1 MLYNKSKAKDIVHDK
16 KELNDIVHETI
27 HKMAVVAGATLGPGG
42 RCVLIDR
49 GDLSPLVTKD
59 GVTVI
64 KSMGIADSAKNIVL
78 DAAKEIAIGTAK
90 EAGDGTTT
98 AIILADALV
107 KSGQQFLLNN
117 NKYNPQ
123 RLVGELKL
131 AFDDVVVP
139 YLKEYAV
146 IAETPEEL
154 RNVALI
160 SANGDERIADAV
172 VEAVMAAGDD
182 GKVLIHEGDGDVI
195 KVDHM
200 EGFVVTS
207 GLKDLGQIG
216 PAFIN
221 DKAGQQVK
229 MDSGHIVLYD
239 GALNDLTIPSRIQD
253 AVTDETGMTDGKPII
268 VFAHGFSDLVKDK
281 FAQTTKGGQTVL
293 PVISPRSGLPGG
305 ASIFLHDMAAYTGA
319 EVYDPGSQND
329 IDEDGIGVFEEAV
342 VNMYESFII
351 NTPDMNAVD
360 ARVRELKSHEAQAFG
375 ELDKQHLR
383 ANIAKLRG
391 GVSSIVV
398 GGSSELEIREKKDR
412 VEDAVE
418 AVRSAIA
425 EGIVPG
431 GATTMLKLAAI
442 LQAHTKRDSSWVILE
457 QALQAPFTRLME
469 NCGEDSEAVL
479 QKILPKITSTDGLPI
494 SVFDA
499 RTYKVVDPFQQGIL
513 EPAKVCR
520 VALANALSVAS
531 LLTTI
536 GGIVVSPRDTGMEQ
550 QLELAEASFKNMM
563 GSAGEPQ

>member
-1 MLYNKSKAKDIVHDK
+1 MLYQKSKAKDVIHDK
-16 KELNDIVHETI
+16 VELNELVGTTI
-27 HKMAVVAGATLGPGG
+27 HKMAIVAGATLGPGG
-42 RCVLIDR
+42 RPVLIDR

-78 DAAKEIAIGTAK
+78 DAAKEISIGTAK

-107 KSGQQFLLNN
+107 QNGQDFLLHH

-123 RLVGELKL
+123 RLVNELRN
-131 AFDDVVVP
+131 AFEDIVVP
-139 YLKEYAV
+139 YLRDYAV
-146 IAETPEEL
+146 TAETPEEL

-160 SANGDERIADAV
+160 SANGDDRIANAV

-195 KVDHM
+195 EVNHM
-200 EGFVVTS
+200 DGFVVTS

-221 DKAGQQVK
+221 DKTGQQVK
-229 MDSGHIVLYD
+229 MDNGHVVLYD
-239 GALNDLTIPSRIQD
+239 GTLNDLSIPARIQD
-253 AVTDETGMTDGKPII
+253 AVADEAGMTDGKAII

-281 FAQTTKGGQTVL
+281 FAQTSKGGLTVL
-293 PVISPRSGLPGG
+293 PIKSPRSGLPNG
-305 ASIFLHDMAAYTGA
+305 ASMFLHNMAAYTGA
-319 EVYDPGSQND
+319 TVYDPGSQD
-329 IDEDGIGVFEEAV
+329 SIDEDGIGSFEEAL

-351 NTPDMNAVD
+351 NTPDDDVVNV
-360 ARVRELKSHEAQAFG
+360 RVRELKAYESQAFG
-375 ELDKQHLR
+375 ELDKQHIR
-383 ANIAKLRG
+383 ASIAKLRG

-398 GGSSELEIREKKDR
+398 GGTSELEIREKQHR

-431 GATTMLKLAAI
+431 GATTMLKIAAI
-442 LQAHTKRDSSWVILE
+442 LQAHEDHKASWVILE
-457 QALQAPFTRLME
+457 EALQAPFKRLME
-469 NCGEDSEAVL
+469 NCGEDPEVIL
-479 QKILPKITSTDGLPI
+479 QKIVPKITLTDGLP
-494 SVFDA
+494 SVVFDA
-499 RTYKVVDPFQQGIL
+499 NRYEVVDPFKAGII

-520 VALANALSVAS
+520 VALTNALSVAS

-536 GGIVVSPRDTGMEQ
+536 GGIVVAPRDSQLEN

-563 GSAGEPQ
+563 GAAGDQ

>member
-1 MLYNKSKAKDIVHDK
+1 MLYSKSKAKDIIHDK
-16 KELNDIVHETI
+16 EDLNKIVLKTI
-27 HKMAVVAGATLGPGG
+27 HKMAVVAGSTLGPGG
-42 RCVLIDR
+42 SCVLIDR
-49 GDLSPLVTKD
+49 GDLSPLITKD

-64 KSMGIADSAKNIVL
+64 KSMGISDSAKNIVL

-98 AIILADALV
+98 AIVLADALV
-107 KSGQQFLLNN
+107 KAGQQFLLSHK
-117 NKYNPQ
+117 KYNPQ
-123 RLVGELKL
+123 RLVNELKS
-131 AFDDVVVP
+131 AYEDIIVP
-139 YLKEYAV
+139 YLKEYA
-146 IAETPEEL
+146 IAAETPEEL

-160 SANGDERIADAV
+160 SANGDERIANAV

-221 DKAGQQVK
+221 DRTGQQVK
-229 MDSGHIVLYD
+229 MDAGHVVLFD
-239 GALNDLTIPSRIQD
+239 GTLNDLAIPARIQD
-253 AVTDETGMTDGKPII
+253 AIANEAGITDGKPIV

-293 PVISPRSGLPGG
+293 PVVSPRSGLPGG

-319 EVYDPGSQND
+319 EVYSPGTQNN
-329 IDEDGIGVFEEAV
+329 IDESGIGAFEEAM

-351 NTPDMNAVD
+351 NTPDED
-360 ARVRELKSHEAQAFG
+360 AIDIRVGELKAYEAQAFG

-391 GVSSIVV
+391 GVSSIIV
-398 GGSSELEIREKKDR
+398 GGTSELEIREKKDR

-431 GATTMLKLAAI
+431 GATTMLKIAAI
-442 LQAHTKRDSSWVILE
+442 LQASDDRRESWVILE
-457 QALQAPFTRLME
+457 EALQAPFILLME
-469 NCGEDSEAVL
+469 NCGEDPDVVL
-479 QKILPKITSTDGLPI
+479 QNILPRITATDGLP
-494 SVFDA
+494 SVVFDA
-499 RTYKVVDPFQQGIL
+499 NAYSVVDPFKNGII

-531 LLTTI
+531 LLTTL
-536 GGIVVSPRDTGMEQ
+536 GGLVVSPRNSDMEA

-563 GSAGEPQ
+563 GSADKDQ

>member
-1 MLYNKSKAKDIVHDK
+1 MLYQKSKAKDIVHDK
-16 KELNDIVHETI
+16 QELNTLVGETI
-27 HKMAVVAGATLGPGG
+27 HKMAIVAGATLGPGG
-42 RCVLIDR
+42 RPVLIDR

-78 DAAKEIAIGTAK
+78 DAAKEISIGTAK

-107 KSGQQFLLNN
+107 QAGQKFLSQN

-123 RLVGELKL
+123 RLVNELRL
-131 AFDDVVVP
+131 ACEDIVIP
-139 YLKEYAV
+139 YLRDYAV
-146 IAETPEEL
+146 TAETPEEL
-154 RNVALI
+154 KNVALI
-160 SANGDERIADAV
+160 SANGDERIANAV
-172 VEAVMAAGDD
+172 VEAVMSAGDD

-200 EGFVVTS
+200 DGFVVTS

-221 DKAGQQVK
+221 DKTGQQVK
-229 MDSGHIVLYD
+229 MDDGHVVLYD
-239 GALNDLTIPSRIQD
+239 GTLNDLAIPARIQD
-253 AVTDETGMTDGKPII
+253 AVADEAGMTDGKAII

-281 FAQTTKGGQTVL
+281 FAQTTKGGITVL
-293 PVISPRSGLPGG
+293 PVKSPRSGLPNG
-305 ASIFLHDMAAYTGA
+305 ASMFLHNMAAYTGA
-319 EVYDPGSQND
+319 TVYDPGSQED
-329 IDEDGIGVFEEAV
+329 ICEDGIGSFEEAL

-351 NTPDMNAVD
+351 NTPDDDAVD
-360 ARVRELKSHEAQAFG
+360 VRVRELRAHEAQAFG
-375 ELDKQHLR
+375 ELDKQHIR
-383 ANIAKLRG
+383 ASIAKLRG

-398 GGSSELEIREKKDR
+398 GGTSELEIREKKDR

-431 GATTMLKLAAI
+431 GATTMLKIAAI
-442 LQAHTKRDSSWVILE
+442 LQASEDRKQSWSILE
-457 QALQAPFTRLME
+457 EALQAPFRRLMD
-469 NCGEDSEAVL
+469 NCGEDSDVVL
-479 QKILPKITSTDGLPI
+479 QKIVPLITSSQGLP
-494 SVFDA
+494 SVVFDA
-499 RTYKVVDPFQQGIL
+499 NKYQVVDPFEAGII

-520 VALANALSVAS
+520 VALTNALSVAS

-536 GGIVVSPRDTGMEQ
+536 GGIVVAPRDSQLEN

-563 GSAGEPQ
+563 GAAGDH

>member
-1 MLYNKSKAKDIVHDK
+1 MLYAKSKAKDIIHDK
-16 KELNDIVHETI
+16 KDLNDIVLETI

-42 RCVLIDR
+42 RIVLIDR
-49 GDLSPLVTKD
+49 GDLSPLMTKD

-78 DAAKEIAIGTAK
+78 DAAKEISIGTAK

-107 KSGQQFLLNN
+107 TAGQKFLTGNK
-117 NKYNPQ
+117 KYNPQ
-123 RLVGELKL
+123 RLVNELRS
-131 AFDDVVVP
+131 AYEDIAVP

-146 IAETPEEL
+146 VAETPEEL
-154 RNVALI
+154 RSVALI
-160 SANGDERIADAV
+160 SANGDGRIADAV
-172 VEAVMAAGDD
+172 VEAVMSAGDD
-182 GKVLIHEGDGDVI
+182 GKVLIHEGDGDII

-229 MDSGHIVLYD
+229 MDNGHVVLYD
-239 GALNDLTIPSRIQD
+239 GTLNDLAVPARIQD
-253 AVTDETGMTDGKPII
+253 AMADEAGMSDGKPIV
-268 VFAHGFSDLVKDK
+268 VFAHEFSDLVKDA
-281 FAQTTKGGQTVL
+281 FAKTTKGGVTVL
-293 PVISPRSGLPGG
+293 PIKSPRSGLPNG
-305 ASIFLHDMAAYTGA
+305 ASMFLHDMAAYTGA
-319 EVYDPGSQND
+319 TVYDPGSQD
-329 IDEDGIGVFEEAV
+329 LIDENGIGEFEEAM

-351 NTPDMNAVD
+351 NTPDDDAVNV
-360 ARVRELKSHEAQAFG
+360 RVRELKSFEAQAFG

-383 ANIAKLRG
+383 AAIAKLRG
-391 GVSSIVV
+391 GVSSIIV
-398 GGSSELEIREKKDR
+398 GGTSELEIREKKDR

-431 GATTMLKLAAI
+431 GATTMLKIAAI
-442 LQAHTKRDSSWVILE
+442 LQASSDRKDSWVILE
-457 QALQAPFTRLME
+457 EALLAPFKILME
-469 NCGEDSEAVL
+469 NCGEDPDVIL
-479 QKILPKITSTDGLPI
+479 QKIVPKITSSEGLP
-494 SVFDA
+494 SAVFDA
-499 RTYKVVDPFQQGIL
+499 NNYKVVDPFQNGII

-536 GGIVVSPRDTGMEQ
+536 GGIVVSPRDSNMEQ

-563 GSAGEPQ
+563 GAAGD

>member
-1 MLYNKSKAKDIVHDK
+1 MLYAKSKAKDIIHDK
-16 KELNDIVHETI
+16 KDLNDIVLETI

-42 RCVLIDR
+42 RPVLIDR

-78 DAAKEIAIGTAK
+78 DAAKEISIGTAK

-107 KSGQQFLLNN
+107 TAGQQFLLKNK
-117 NKYNPQ
+117 KYNPQ
-123 RLVGELKL
+123 RLVNELRG
-131 AFDDVVVP
+131 AYEDIVVP

-160 SANGDERIADAV
+160 SANGDQRIADAV
-172 VEAVMAAGDD
+172 VEAVMSAGDD
-182 GKVLIHEGDGDVI
+182 GKVLIHEGDGDII
-195 KVDHM
+195 KIDHM

-229 MDSGHIVLYD
+229 MDGGHVILYD
-239 GALNDLTIPSRIQD
+239 GTLNDLSVPARIQD
-253 AVTDETGMTDGKPII
+253 AIADETGVSDGKPVI

-281 FAQTTKGGQTVL
+281 FAKTTKGGVTVL
-293 PVISPRSGLPGG
+293 PVKSPRSGLPSG
-305 ASIFLHDMAAYTGA
+305 ASMFLHDMAAYTGA
-319 EVYDPGSQND
+319 TVYDPGNQD
-329 IDEDGIGVFEEAV
+329 DMDEDGVGSFEEAM
-342 VNMYESFII
+342 VNMYETFVI
-351 NTPDMNAVD
+351 NTPDDNAVNV
-360 ARVRELKSHEAQAFG
+360 RVQELKSYEAQAFG

-383 ANIAKLRG
+383 AAIAKLRG
-391 GVSSIVV
+391 GVSSIIV
-398 GGSSELEIREKKDR
+398 GGTSELEIREKKDR

-431 GATTMLKLAAI
+431 GATTMLKIAAI
-442 LQAHTKRDSSWVILE
+442 LQASSNRNESWAILE
-457 QALQAPFTRLME
+457 EALQAPFKVLME
-469 NCGEDSEAVL
+469 NCGEDPEVIL
-479 QKILPKITSTDGLPI
+479 QKIVPNITSTEGLP
-494 SVFDA
+494 SVVFDA
-499 RTYKVVDPFQQGIL
+499 NRYEVVDPFTAGII

-520 VALANALSVAS
+520 VAVANALSVAS

-563 GSAGEPQ
+563 GSAGGE